1 MMGTEIKVWD
11 VTTGDPSFID
21 EGDQNHLLEQE
32 LETWISKVPRILGDN
47 LRWDMCY
54 SIAI

>member
-54 SIAI
+54 NIAI